1 MIRIRSDRAS
11 ALATAVLQLAAD
23 AELEPDELQ
32 FRLEQCLRDELAD
45 IERQIANDREVPD
58 A

>member
-23 AELEPDELQ
+23 AELEPDEL
-32 FRLEQCLRDELAD
+32 
-45 IERQIANDREVPD
+45 
-58 A
+58 

>member
-11 ALATAVLQLAAD
+11 ALAIAVLQLAAD

-32 FRLEQCLRDELAD
+32 LRLEQYLRDELVD
-45 IERQIANDREVPD
+45 IERQIASDREVYD

>member
-23 AELEPDELQ
+23 VELEPDELQ
-32 FRLEQCLRDELAD
+32 LRLEQYLRDELAD
-45 IERQIANDREVPD
+45 IERKIAADRRD
-58 A
+58 CS